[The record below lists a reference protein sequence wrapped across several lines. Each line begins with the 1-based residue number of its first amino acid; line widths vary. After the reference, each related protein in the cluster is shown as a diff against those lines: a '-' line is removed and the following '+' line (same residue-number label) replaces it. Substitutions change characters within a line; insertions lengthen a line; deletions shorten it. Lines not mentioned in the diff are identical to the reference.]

1 MAAGMILVR
10 EAGGFVSDCDGGD
23 AILTKGQVVAGND
36 TMHRELLRLLK
47 AAGKEPAQGDQ
58 SDGRQRAP
66 SRRARH
72 HPAAN
77 AVHKSARCGRWSRT
91 PNHAFSCHTRCAI
104 IVAAIPRAEPD
115 RWRATSIRKLSSP
128 RIFLIRMLV
137 FLILCG
143 LIAFVLQRQIL
154 NAFLANPW
162 LNGLI
167 IGVLVIGIILSFHQ
181 VIRLFPEV
189 AWVNGF
195 RSADP
200 ELAATRAPKLLAPMA
215 AMLGGE
221 RVERVAIS
229 AQTMRAFLDSLAT
242 RLDEARDISR
252 YLTGLLV
259 FLGLLG
265 TFWGLIETVGSVGS
279 IINGLK
285 VGGDADTVFDA
296 LKEGLAAP
304 LGGMGISFSSS
315 LFGLAGS
322 LVLGFLD
329 LQTSQAQ
336 NRFYTN
342 LEDWLATTVQDLGVG
357 TTSGG
362 AALPAGLARRHRAAA
377 PIDRR
382 RRRRQGD
389 DGRHGQSRRSDPGPG
404 PAHAHRAADDPRL
417 GRRAGQ
423 AQQRPAPLHGTGG
436 ARAGRAIEQ
445 QPALEQIV
453 RRPHGAFP
461 QPPRQR
467 HELLAGL
474 RRRAVDA
481 DPVPSSF
488 CSPCSWWRSSS
499 CRRKSPARTPRWRGS
514 MRRSRG

>member
-1 MAAGMILVR
+1 VD
-10 EAGGFVSDCDGGD
+10 V
-23 AILTKGQVVAGND
+23 
-36 TMHRELLRLLK
+36 
-47 AAGKEPAQGDQ
+47 
-58 SDGRQRAP
+58 
-66 SRRARH
+66 
-72 HPAAN
+72 
-77 AVHKSARCGRWSRT
+77 
-91 PNHAFSCHTRCAI
+91 
-104 IVAAIPRAEPD
+104 AIPRAEQLMASD
-115 RWRATSIRKLSSP
+115 LNQTKLSSP

-137 FLILCG
+137 FLILCA

-167 IGVLVIGIILSFHQ
+167 IGVLAIGIILSFHH

-189 AWVNGF
+189 SWVNGY

-200 ELAATRAPKLLAPMA
+200 KLLAAREPKLLAPMA
-215 AMLGGE
+215 AMLGSE
-221 RVERVAIS
+221 RAERVAIS

-285 VGGDADTVFDA
+285 IGGDADSVFDA

-342 LEDWLATTVQDLGVG
+342 LEDWLATTVQDVG
-357 TTSGG
+357 GTNGG
-362 AALPAGLARRHRAAA
+362 TALPADLLDAFERLRRTADGGSSQATTAAMANLAEAIQGLVQHMR
-377 PIDRR
+377 
-382 RRRRQGD
+382 
-389 DGRHGQSRRSDPGPG
+389 
-404 PAHAHRAADDPRL
+404 
-417 GRRAGQ
+417 
-423 AQQRPAPLHGTGG
+423 T
-436 ARAGRAIEQ
+436 EQ
-445 QPALEQIV
+445 QMIREWADEQSKLN
-453 RRPHGAFP
+453 RD
-461 QPPRQR
+461 
-467 HELLAGL
+467 L
-474 RRRAVDA
+474 RRFMEQVTRETVE
-481 DPVPSSF
+481 
-488 CSPCSWWRSSS
+488 R
-499 CRRKSPARTPRWRGS
+499 
-514 MRRSRG
+514 